1 MSNKAPERNVPSPSD
16 KIQLTR
22 AAMRSLD
29 AAFNTTLL
37 VEQYAMTAEFSWAK
51 REDLVESRIAV
62 LAGLLGC
69 EFSVWLETEKIGRDG
84 DVFSEV
90 EKSHLWVLFEAIFW
104 RTIENW
110 ALGAVA
116 EPSSSN

>member
-1 MSNKAPERNVPSPSD
+1 MSYKAPERNVPTPSD

-22 AAMRSLD
+22 AAMKSLD

-37 VEQYAMTAEFSWAK
+37 VEQYVMTAEFSWAK
-51 REDLVESRIAV
+51 REDFVESRIAV

-84 DVFSEV
+84 DVLSEV
-90 EKSHLWVLFEAIFW
+90 EKSHLWVLFKTMFW
-104 RTIENW
+104 HTIENR
-110 ALGAVA
+110 ALGADA
-116 EPSSSN
+116 EPGSSN